1 MGVGVGAG
9 VGDMKAI
16 RRDANIPHPVLT
28 RSFVHVS
35 AFHAFTFSSTLSC
48 SLMSKLRNNARVC
61 FANFLAI

>member
-1 MGVGVGAG
+1 MGVGAGVG

-35 AFHAFTFSSTLSC
+35 AFTHSRSVAP
-48 SLMSKLRNNARVC
+48 SLVR
-61 FANFLAI
+61 